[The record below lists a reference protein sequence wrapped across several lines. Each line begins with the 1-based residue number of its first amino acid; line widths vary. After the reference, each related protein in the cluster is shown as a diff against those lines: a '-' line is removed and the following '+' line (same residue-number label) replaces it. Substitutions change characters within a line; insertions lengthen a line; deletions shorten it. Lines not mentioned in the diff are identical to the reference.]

1 MDEYNDLLQWHAD
14 RVFDI
19 YDVNTAGQLIL
30 DANDWVTKTCA
41 FEKRLNGKI
50 HTKKTDR
57 RS

>member
-1 MDEYNDLLQWHAD
+1 MDEYNDLLEWHAD

-41 FEKRLNGKI
+41 FEKRLKKKNGFAA
-50 HTKKTDR
+50 
-57 RS
+57 